1 MKRHIPQIAAM
12 LTLTASFAVLSFT
25 DNLITKAG
33 SDEDLKTAD
42 AQNTVADTEITTA
55 ATAADE
61 SDFQQ
66 LNITDTEIP
75 YSEETSAVQTSETTA
90 EETTTVTTAAKSVSG
105 SKELGSYSSD
115 FTSLTSDE
123 LSSLYTDGFVIV
135 GDSIASGFKVYN
147 RLPERQVMAVGSLGA
162 RNIHDFKVTLNGAEY
177 AVADSISILKPK
189 YICMSMGMNDLNIG
203 TMDEFIQNYTDNI
216 NELLAVSP
224 DSTFIIMAITPIA
237 AGITHST
244 NEKID
249 TYNNALKQMV
259 EERNDIPIYY
269 VNAAQ
274 ALKSQWN
281 SLDSAY
287 SGGDGIH
294 LTPTSYDALLT
305 YLLGALSEIDSS
317 YTNEISS
324 AAETTVASWQN
335 NTDENNE
342 EISPDYDYN
351 YETETESI
359 YY

>member
-42 AQNTVADTEITTA
+42 AQSTVASTENTTA
-55 ATAADE
+55 ETTVAA

-66 LNITDTEIP
+66 LNFTDTELP

-90 EETTTVTTAAKSVSG
+90 EETTSETTAAKSISG

-135 GDSIASGFKVYN
+135 GDSIASGFKVYD

-203 TMDEFIQNYTDNI
+203 TMDDFIQNYTNNI

-294 LTPTSYDALLT
+294 LTPVSYDALLT

-317 YTNEISS
+317 YTNKISTT
-324 AAETTVASWQN
+324 AEETTAVSWQN
-335 NTDENNE
+335 SISDDNNE
-342 EISPDYDYN
+342 EISPDY
-351 YETETESI
+351 EAETESV